1 MQKRIVSAG
10 HICLD
15 ITPVFDPNTSASLG
29 ELLSPGKLV
38 HTGAAE
44 VHTGGSVAN
53 TGLALKVLGADVS
66 LAAKVGCD
74 PFGDMV
80 AGLLDQYGAS
90 GGLIRD
96 EGSSTSYSIVI
107 APPGVDRIFLH
118 HPGAND
124 SFVSADIT
132 DEMLKGAAL
141 LHFGY
146 PPLMRRMYENG
157 GMELGNLFL
166 RAKALG
172 VATSLDLAAVDAQ
185 SEAGQVDWA
194 ALLRRVLPYVDFFV
208 PSAEELCFMVDRPRF
223 EEWSARAAGRALT
236 DVLDVERD
244 VAPLAKML
252 MDWGAKAVLIKCGM
266 PGIYC
271 RTADAETL
279 STIGKNVELD
289 VRAWANYDH
298 YAPSFRAARV
308 LSGTGAGDTS
318 IAAFLASVLEGC
330 GPEQCVNRALAT
342 GACCVEAYD
351 ALSGLRPLDEL
362 DRRIAA
368 GWGRVTDSG

>member
-1 MQKRIVSAG
+1 MPKRIISAG

-15 ITPVFDPNTSASLG
+15 ITPVFDPNTNASLG

-38 HTGAAE
+38 HMEPAE
-44 VHTGGSVAN
+44 VYTGGSVAN

-66 LAAKVGCD
+66 LAAKVGRD
-74 PFGDMV
+74 PFGDIMED
-80 AGLLDQYGAS
+80 LLDKYGTAD
-90 GGLIRD
+90 GLIRD
-96 EGSSTSYSIVI
+96 EGSTTSYSVVI

-124 SFVSADIT
+124 SFASADIT
-132 DEMLKGAAL
+132 DEMLAGAAL

-157 GMELGNLFL
+157 GAELKDLFR

-208 PSAEELCFMVDRPRF
+208 PSAEELCFMIDRPRF

-244 VAPLAKML
+244 VAPLVKTL
-252 MDWGAKAVLIKCGM
+252 MGWGAKVVLIKCGA
-266 PGIYC
+266 PGMYC
-271 RTADAETL
+271 RTADVETL
-279 STIGKNVELD
+279 KTVGAKVELD
-289 VRAWANYDH
+289 AQAWAGCDC

-351 ALSGLRPLDEL
+351 ALGGLRPLDEL

-368 GWGRVTDSG
+368 GWSRVTDN

>member
-1 MQKRIVSAG
+1 MPKRIISAG

-15 ITPVFDPNTSASLG
+15 ITPVFDPAIQGSLG

-38 HTGAAE
+38 HMEPAE

-53 TGLALKVLGADVS
+53 TGLALKLLGADVS
-66 LAAKVGCD
+66 LVAKVGCD
-74 PFGDMV
+74 PFGDIV
-80 AGLLDQYGAS
+80 AGQLAQFGAADA
-90 GGLIRD
+90 LIRD
-96 EGSSTSYSIVI
+96 TESSTSYSVVL
-107 APPGVDRIFLH
+107 APPNVDRIFLH

-124 SFVSADIT
+124 SFSGADISDDT
-132 DEMLKGAAL
+132 LRDAAL

-146 PPLMRRMYENG
+146 PPLMRRMYQDG
-157 GMELGNLFL
+157 GAELETLFR

-185 SEAGQVDWA
+185 SEAGQADWA
-194 ALLRRVLPYVDFFV
+194 ALLRRVVPYIDFFV
-208 PSAEELCFMVDRPRF
+208 PSVEELCFMIDRPRF
-223 EEWSARAAGRALT
+223 AQWSARANGKALT

-244 VAPLAKML
+244 VTPLADQL
-252 MDWGAKAVLIKCGM
+252 MDWGAKVVLIKCGA
-266 PGIYC
+266 PGMYC
-271 RTADAETL
+271 RTADAGTL
-279 STIGKNVELD
+279 KTVGAHVALD
-289 VRAWANYDH
+289 VHAWAD
-298 YAPSFRAARV
+298 YAGYVPSFRAARV

-330 GPEQCVNRALAT
+330 GLKQCVDRALAT

-351 ALSGLRPLDEL
+351 ALGGLRPLDEL

-368 GWGRVTDSG
+368 GWPRVTE

>member
-1 MQKRIVSAG
+1 MSKRVISAG

-15 ITPVFDPNTSASLG
+15 ITPVFDLNIQGSLG

-53 TGLALKVLGADVS
+53 TGLALKVLGAEVS
-66 LAAKVGCD
+66 LVAKVGQD
-74 PFGDMV
+74 PFGNMV
-80 AGLLDQYGAS
+80 AGLLDKYGAAED
-90 GGLIRD
+90 LIRD
-96 EGSSTSYSIVI
+96 ESGTTSYSVVI

-124 SFVSADIT
+124 SFASADIT
-132 DEMLKGAAL
+132 DKMLEDTAL

-157 GMELGNLFL
+157 GVELENLFR

-194 ALLRRVLPYVDFFV
+194 ALLRRVMPYVDFFV
-208 PSAEELCFMVDRPRF
+208 PSAEELCFMTDRPRF
-223 EEWSARAAGRALT
+223 EEWSRRASGRALT
-236 DVLDVERD
+236 DVLDVEQD
-244 VAPLAKML
+244 VTPLAQRL
-252 MDWGAKAVLIKCGM
+252 MDWGAKVILIKCGA
-266 PGIYC
+266 PGMYC
-271 RTADAETL
+271 RTAGIKTL
-279 STIGKNVELD
+279 KTVGANVGLNAQ
-289 VRAWANYDH
+289 AWANYDA
-298 YAPSFRAARV
+298 YIPSFQVTRV

-330 GPEQCVNRALAT
+330 GPTQCVDRALAT

-351 ALSGLRPLDEL
+351 ALGGLRPLEEL
-362 DRRIAA
+362 DRRMAA
-368 GWGRVTDSG
+368 GWSHVTN